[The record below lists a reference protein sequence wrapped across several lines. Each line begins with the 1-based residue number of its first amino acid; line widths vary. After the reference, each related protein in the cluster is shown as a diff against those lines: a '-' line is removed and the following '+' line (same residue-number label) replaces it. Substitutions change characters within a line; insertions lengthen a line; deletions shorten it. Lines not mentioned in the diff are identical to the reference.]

1 MRTRT
6 LPHPCRA
13 RLLGRYEAFA
23 CRWRCAG
30 GVCAIPAVARNPTAG
45 NAAVVG
51 PHQPGEWVATWEG
64 CAGSVPAA
72 PTLSCAESC
81 AHGGCRMRTCTET
94 PSAARAQTGGTRC
107 PSCSGGRP
115 PVPRKLAGR
124 PSVSTAHESG
134 RFQRVSLHKNVTA
147 SVAVLSSKRLC
158 TRVGQQGSHLL
169 NAHVLAGWPT
179 LWREMQPTT
188 TWGTTSTTRRTRTCC
203 PRAARARSGAELALF

>member
-1 MRTRT
+1 MAGAGRPGQHERDDVASTSDFSEVLPGEYSGEEEPVRTRT
-6 LPHPCRA
+6 LLHPCRA

-30 GVCAIPAVARNPTAG
+30 GVCAIPAAARNPTAG

-51 PHQPGEWVATWEG
+51 SHQPGEWAATWEG

-115 PVPRKLAGR
+115 LVPRKLAGR
-124 PSVSTAHESG
+124 PAVSTAHESG
-134 RFQRVSLHKNVTA
+134 RFQRVSLHKNGD
-147 SVAVLSSKRLC
+147 R
-158 TRVGQQGSHLL
+158 
-169 NAHVLAGWPT
+169 
-179 LWREMQPTT
+179 
-188 TWGTTSTTRRTRTCC
+188 
-203 PRAARARSGAELALF
+203 